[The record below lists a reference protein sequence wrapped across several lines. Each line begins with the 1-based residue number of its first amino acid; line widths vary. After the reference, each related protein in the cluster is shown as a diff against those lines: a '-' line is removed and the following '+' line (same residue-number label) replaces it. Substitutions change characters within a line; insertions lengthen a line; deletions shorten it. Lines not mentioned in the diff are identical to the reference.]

1 MKSLLEISLKMI
13 LIPKE
18 GIKREDLKI
27 KDVIKE
33 ILIPMGIKREILKLR
48 NKMMERIKEKQ
59 RHLIG

>member
-1 MKSLLEISLKMI
+1 MI
-13 LIPKE
+13 LIPNE

-27 KDVIKE
+27 KEAIKE

-48 NKMMERIKEKQ
+48 TKMMERIKEIQ